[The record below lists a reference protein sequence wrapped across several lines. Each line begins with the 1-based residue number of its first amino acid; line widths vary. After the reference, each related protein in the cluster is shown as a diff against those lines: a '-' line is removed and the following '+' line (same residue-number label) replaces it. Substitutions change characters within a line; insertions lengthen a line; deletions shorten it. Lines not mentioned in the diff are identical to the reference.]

1 MQNNFACNLSHV
13 TFRLPFGAI
22 RGSAG
27 ATATETSDEFE
38 YEVNA
43 ALELPLLAVGKR
55 AALRIKGVWGVRCHS
70 VLTRYDIFFAIL
82 HVSIRNNI
90 KPAVL
95 FKQLIRH
102 F

>member
-1 MQNNFACNLSHV
+1 MQNNFACILSHE

-38 YEVNA
+38 YEANA
-43 ALELPLLAVGKR
+43 ALELPLLVVGKR

-70 VLTRYDIFFAIL
+70 VLPRCDIIWQSCTFPLEI
-82 HVSIRNNI
+82 I
-90 KPAVL
+90 
-95 FKQLIRH
+95 
-102 F
+102 